1 MDGPPF
7 GLPNALYRL
16 GNPYGAANSMN
27 VGQFGA
33 RPDGTQKGT
42 GWLGMLPRPDGG
54 VSTELSAGVEIGGK
68 ETLIPLLVPTLAPDE
83 VNWLLKAA
91 EDDPQFFN
99 KMPPSILDK
108 AVQHATQRIHLGLN
122 PFAK

>member
-1 MDGPPF
+1 MSDGPLF
-7 GLPNALYRL
+7 GLPNALL
-16 GNPYGAANSMN
+16 GLGAFPRVQNTLSEYGK
-27 VGQFGA
+27 
-33 RPDGTQKGT
+33 RPDGTQKGL